1 MRIIKRKKGNM
12 IYYYLQHSYRDKKVI
27 TKELY
32 LGKNIPKNIEEI
44 KEKLMKETKKNIY
57 IKLENIKKNFQK
69 EWEKL
74 PQSIKDKE
82 KEQIAIAFTYNTN
95 AIEGST
101 ITLAETHDIIE
112 KKIAPNKS
120 LSDIRET
127 ELHSKVFLEM
137 LKSKEKI
144 SINLL
149 LKWHEDIFLETKQDI
164 AGEFRDYLVRV
175 GDYTAPDW
183 QEVNKLMH
191 ELINF
196 INKSR
201 LNPVEL
207 AAISHF
213 RFEQIHPFGDGNGRV
228 GRLLLN
234 YILWH
239 NNYPM
244 LIIENKKRKAYYRAL
259 GKGEEAF
266 LKYFLKLYLKVN
278 KNRL

>member
-144 SINLL
+144 SVNLL

-183 QEVNKLMH
+183 QEVRKMMD
-191 ELINF
+191 ELIGF
-196 INKSR
+196 ICS
-201 LNPVEL
+201 
-207 AAISHF
+207 
-213 RFEQIHPFGDGNGRV
+213 
-228 GRLLLN
+228 N
-234 YILWH
+234 YINGSL
-239 NNYPM
+239 
-244 LIIENKKRKAYYRAL
+244 
-259 GKGEEAF
+259 
-266 LKYFLKLYLKVN
+266 
-278 KNRL
+278 